1 MDKSELERRLE
12 AAEKQMLGLQDEI
25 KNLKERLNEIQEDE
39 IPEYPTFEYG
49 EKYYPYCHYSGNAHG
64 STWEG
69 ETQIMD
75 YNCFHSAEYHQLFDA
90 KIREIAMLLHCK
102 WYCDRNAKIDFYDSK
117 TKWYLYKHHYAN
129 GNFGGW
135 KVYTT
140 TYEETATI
148 YFSTEEAAKKACE
161 WMNTHAK
168 RGDSNDEN

>member
-1 MDKSELERRLE
+1 MDKNELERRLE
-12 AAEKQMLGLQDEI
+12 VAEKQMLGLQDEI
-25 KNLKERLNEIQEDE
+25 KNLKERLNEVQEDE

-102 WYCDRNAKIDFYDSK
+102 WYLDRKIDSK
-117 TKWYLYKHHYAN
+117 FDGETSNYCVWYNHLFRKWN
-129 GNFGGW
+129 VDWNRSNES
-135 KVYTT
+135 T
-140 TYEETATI
+140 TI
-148 YFSTEEAAKKACE
+148 YFSTEEDAQKAAD
-161 WMNTHAK
+161 WMNAHAK
-168 RGDSNDEN
+168 RGDSNDD